1 MKQVIRYSMIGALC
15 IGLFACSAP
24 KQEDNNLEVIPIE
37 AAFANQQELKASDYF
52 RKVRYVRLETSDS
65 CLIGAKPTVRISGDK
80 LIINTGGKQCYAF
93 DKETGQFI
101 ASLGHVGNDP
111 QGALNLDG
119 WINDASGRIYFIAGN
134 NKYVV
139 YDLEGNFQG
148 RITYP
153 EKSEGFF
160 GKTNFSYLDKKI
172 TVAHLPSSGN
182 QPEQILL
189 FNDSASIHQFNL
201 PYEPTDSI
209 FGNTKD
215 IHSIAVFNN
224 LAGFHG
230 IMYVTYKDQKV
241 ATFNMT
247 IQPFW
252 RVQDKLYFKGEFN
265 DTIYQVTEQGLHP
278 ERRFDFGSLRWNR
291 KDRLDPEK
299 DKGIYPVDV
308 FENEYSIFLRF
319 VLNLYHI
326 DKWETYNVFYNK
338 KTGEVKV
345 SPFEDG
351 ITNDLNHFM
360 PLQPTTQSASGEW
373 AQIIQA
379 EKVVE
384 WFEEQDDISNLPEEI
399 QALRQT
405 DPDDNPIVAIM
416 E

>member
-119 WINDASGRIYFIAGN
+119 WINDASGRIYFIAGD
-134 NKYVV
+134 NKFVE

-182 QPEQILL
+182 QPERILL
-189 FNDSASIHQFNL
+189 FNDSVKISQFDF
-201 PYEPTDSI
+201 PYDKTDSI
-209 FGNTKD
+209 SGD
-215 IHSIAVFNN
+215 AGSILSIHV
-224 LAGFHG
+224 LRGQTP
-230 IMYVTYKDQKV
+230 V
-241 ATFNMT
+241 
-247 IQPFW
+247 
-252 RVQDKLYFKGEFN
+252 
-265 DTIYQVTEQGLHP
+265 EQ
-278 ERRFDFGSLRWNR
+278 
-291 KDRLDPEK
+291 
-299 DKGIYPVDV
+299 
-308 FENEYSIFLRF
+308 
-319 VLNLYHI
+319 
-326 DKWETYNVFYNK
+326 
-338 KTGEVKV
+338 
-345 SPFEDG
+345 
-351 ITNDLNHFM
+351 
-360 PLQPTTQSASGEW
+360 
-373 AQIIQA
+373 
-379 EKVVE
+379 
-384 WFEEQDDISNLPEEI
+384 
-399 QALRQT
+399 
-405 DPDDNPIVAIM
+405 
-416 E
+416 